1 MPSIRELD
9 QKIETIKNNHLAHM
23 ADDIDRIETKV
34 DKMDNRLWAVLIL
47 LVAGIIGVMFK
58 GML

>member
-1 MPSIRELD
+1 MPSIREVD
-9 QKIETIKNNHLAHM
+9 AKVEEIKNNHLAHM
-23 ADDIDRIETKV
+23 AEDIDRIEGKV

-58 GML
+58 EML